1 MKEIYIIDAK
11 RTAVGSFLGSLSTM
25 HPADFGAE
33 VVKNLLSTNNINPN
47 DVDEV
52 ICGNILS
59 AGLGQNI
66 GRQIQVK
73 AGIPEEKVGFSV
85 NMVCGSGIKTVML
98 AVNQIGMGFADVVVA
113 GGCESM
119 SYAPHL
125 NMSQRTGAR
134 LGAPKIYDHIL
145 QDALTDAF
153 HGIHMGVTAENIAE
167 KYNISREAQD
177 KFAYS
182 SQVKAK
188 AANDAGKF
196 AGEIVPIE
204 IKTRKE
210 TIVFDKDEYINY
222 TTTEEKLGKLRPA
235 FIKEGS
241 VTAGN
246 ASGIND
252 GASFM
257 LLASKEYVE
266 KNNIKPLAKIIA
278 VGQGGV
284 DPKIM
289 GMGPVAAINSL
300 LSRTDVTLDQVDVFE
315 LNEAFAAQS
324 LGVLA
329 ELKNQYGLDIIE
341 KTNVNGG
348 AIAIGHPVGAS
359 GARITTT
366 LVHEMKRNNLK
377 YGISSLC
384 IGGGLGVALLIENC
398 Q

>member
-1 MKEIYIIDAK
+1 MKDIYIIDAK
-11 RTAVGSFLGSLSTM
+11 RTATGSFLGSLSTL
-25 HPADFGAE
+25 HPSEFGAE
-33 VVKNLLSTNNINPN
+33 VVKNLLSSNNVNPS

-59 AGLGQNI
+59 AGLGQGL

-73 AGIPEEKVGFSV
+73 AGIPEDKVGFSV
-85 NMVCGSGIKTVML
+85 NMLCGSGIKTIML
-98 AVNQIGMGFADVVVA
+98 GVNQIGMGFADVVVA

-125 NMSQRTGAR
+125 NMSQRTGAK
-134 LGAPKIYDHIL
+134 LGSPKIYDHIL
-145 QDALTDAF
+145 KDALTDAF
-153 HGIHMGVTAENIAE
+153 HDIHMGITAENIAE
-167 KYNISREAQD
+167 KYSISREEQD
-177 KFAYS
+177 NFAIS
-182 SQVKAK
+182 SQEKAK
-188 AANDAGKF
+188 AANDASKF
-196 AGEIVPIE
+196 VDEIVPIE

-222 TTTEEKLGKLRPA
+222 NTTVEKLGKLRPA
-235 FIKEGS
+235 FVKDGS

-252 GASFM
+252 GASFV

-266 KNNIKPLAKIIA
+266 ANNIKPLAKIVA

-289 GMGPVAAINSL
+289 GMGPVVAINNL
-300 LSRTDVTLDQVDVFE
+300 LSRTNITLDQVDIFE

-329 ELKNQYGLDIIE
+329 EIKNQHGLDISS

-366 LVHEMKRNNLK
+366 LVHEMKRSNLK

-398 Q
+398 E

>member
-1 MKEIYIIDAK
+1 MKDIYIIDAK
-11 RTAVGSFLGSLSTM
+11 RTATGSFLGSLSTM
-25 HPADFGAE
+25 HPADFGAA
-33 VVKNLLSTNNINPN
+33 VVKNLLETNNVNPS

-59 AGLGQNI
+59 AGLGQGL
-66 GRQIQVK
+66 GRQIQIK
-73 AGIPEEKVGFSV
+73 AGIPENKTGFSV
-85 NMVCGSGIKTVML
+85 NMLCGSGIKTIML
-98 AVNQIGMGFADVVVA
+98 GYAQIAMGFADVIVA
-113 GGCESM
+113 GGAESM

-153 HGIHMGVTAENIAE
+153 TNIHMGVTAENIAA
-167 KYNISREAQD
+167 KYEISREAQD
-177 KFAYS
+177 AFAFG
-182 SQVKAK
+182 SQSKAK
-188 AANDAGKF
+188 VANDNGHF
-196 AGEIVPIE
+196 VDEIVKIE
-204 IKTRKE
+204 IPSRKE

-222 TTTEEKLGKLRPA
+222 KTTQEKLGTLRPA
-235 FIKEGS
+235 FVKEGT

-252 GASFM
+252 GASFV

-266 KNNIKPLAKIIA
+266 KNNIKPLAKIVA

-284 DPKIM
+284 DPQIM
-289 GMGPVAAINSL
+289 GMGPVPAIEDL
-300 LSRTDVTLDQVDVFE
+300 LTRTDVKLDQVDVFE

-329 ELKNQYGLDIIE
+329 EIKNKFGLDISE

-348 AIAIGHPVGAS
+348 AIALGHPVGAS
-359 GARITTT
+359 GARITTS
-366 LVHEMKRNNLK
+366 LVHELKRSGKK

-384 IGGGLGVALLIENC
+384 IGGGMGVALLIENC
-398 Q
+398 N